1 MNAIAFPIVATHT
14 TTPCSL
20 AHATTWSFNV
30 ASGCCFARARSHSI
44 FILCLRA
51 AGRRSGITPPVSRN
65 KRSTRLTVDVLTEKC
80 LAVEAYVDLAFRRWC
95 STIRVRRSLLSR
107 GVGIGRLNQLFYGV
121 STTFFGS
128 HQLVT
133 GLVTMNQELLGML
146 GHAAPNG
153 VVGSAK
159 HPEPKRET
167 VGGVACDARTWEE
180 PSSLKRRESAP
191 GICTP
196 YCDLPY
202 TNVTFGRR

>member
-133 GLVTMNQELLGML
+133 GLGD
-146 GHAAPNG
+146 PP
-153 VVGSAK
+153 SASYRRRRQAGRNRYRRAQTQTCRGAYSNSF
-159 HPEPKRET
+159 PGLRQSSTRLREP
-167 VGGVACDARTWEE
+167 WQ
-180 PSSLKRRESAP
+180 RRM
-191 GICTP
+191 
-196 YCDLPY
+196 
-202 TNVTFGRR
+202 